1 MTSNIDITQP
11 PEGNATTSG
20 VRANFAA
27 AKSEIEALQEAV
39 AAPKTTV
46 GNIASPSVSVT
57 LTPGLDDLISFTAT
71 ANSTI
76 DIASA
81 ADGKS
86 IILRITQ
93 DSTGGHSI
101 TPGTSIAQGCPAG
114 QPVPQQIK
122 PIIWRCVTT
131 RPGRN
136 GTCSPSTT
144 DFKETRI
151 QL

>member
-11 PEGNATTSG
+11 PQGNAATAS

-46 GNIASPSVSVT
+46 GDIASPGASVT
-57 LTPGLDDLISFTAT
+57 LTPGNDDLISFTAT

-76 DIASA
+76 DIAPA

-93 DSTGGHSI
+93 DSTGGHSV
-101 TPGTSIAQGCPAG
+101 TPGTSIAQGASL
-114 QPVPQQIK
+114 
-122 PIIWRCVTT
+122 
-131 RPGRN
+131 PGWSASTAANKTDYLALRYDEARTKWHLLAFNN
-136 GTCSPSTT
+136 G
-144 DFKETRI
+144 F
-151 QL
+151 